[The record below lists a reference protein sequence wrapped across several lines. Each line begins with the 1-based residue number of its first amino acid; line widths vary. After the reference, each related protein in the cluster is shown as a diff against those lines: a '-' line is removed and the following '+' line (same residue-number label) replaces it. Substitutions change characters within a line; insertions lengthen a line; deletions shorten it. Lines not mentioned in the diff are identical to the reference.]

1 MTLTVG
7 SLFSG
12 IGGIDLG
19 LERAG
24 MTVKWQS
31 EIDPFA
37 CKVLKKHW
45 PNIPNLGDIKTVDW
59 STVEPVDLIAGGYPC
74 QPFST
79 AGKRQGE
86 NDPRHLWPYF
96 RNAISAI
103 RPKYALL
110 ENVRGHLS
118 MGATAVVGDLAE
130 IGYDCQWQVVSA
142 ASVGAPHRRD
152 RVIIVAYPQSQ
163 RSDVVNDYTRSS
175 LGPEEVQQFR
185 NDCGPANVADTDS
198 CDASNG
204 GQCSSLSCQG
214 GSRRDDGGRGGSD
227 SWEVSLGGTGET
239 PSDVADTND
248 AGSGTSECGID
259 CDWSEESQERKFAQF
274 GSSGCSSDVANT
286 KKQCCNGRRNGD
298 IFGQSS
304 ANWLQGTVGRKGGF
318 GRFTNWETEPDV
330 GRVADGVPFRVDRLR
345 GLGNAVVPQ
354 VAEYVGQL
362 ILQSQV

>member
-59 STVEPVDLIAGGYPC
+59 SNVEPVDLIAGGYPC

-103 RPKYALL
+103 RPRYALL
-110 ENVRGHLS
+110 ENVRGHLT
-118 MGATAVVGDLAE
+118 MGATTVIGDLAQ
-130 IGYDCQWQVVSA
+130 IGYDCEWQLISA
-142 ASVGAPHRRD
+142 RSIGAPHKRERLF
-152 RVIIVAYPQSQ
+152 IVAHANSK
-163 RSDVVNDYTRSS
+163 RWERC
-175 LGPEEVQQFR
+175 FR
-185 NDCGPANVADTDS
+185 TQETKPPY
-198 CDASNG
+198 
-204 GQCSSLSCQG
+204 
-214 GSRRDDGGRGGSD
+214 GRFD
-227 SWEVSLGGTGET
+227 
-239 PSDVADTND
+239 
-248 AGSGTSECGID
+248 
-259 CDWSEESQERKFAQF
+259 
-274 GSSGCSSDVANT
+274 
-286 KKQCCNGRRNGD
+286 
-298 IFGQSS
+298 
-304 ANWLQGTVGRKGGF
+304 LQGENRRWGD
-318 GRFTNWETEPDV
+318 NWVTEPDV
-330 GRVADGVPFRVDRLR
+330 GRISNGVPSRVDRLR

-354 VAEYVGQL
+354 VAEFVGRL
-362 ILQSQV
+362 ILQSQA

>member
-37 CKVLKKHW
+37 SKVLKKHW
-45 PNIPNLGDIKTVDW
+45 PDIPNLGNIKEIDW
-59 STVEPVDLIAGGYPC
+59 SKVEPVDLIAGGYPC

-103 RPKYALL
+103 RPQFALL

-118 MGATAVVGDLAE
+118 MGATTVIGDLAQ
-130 IGYDCQWQVVSA
+130 IGYDCEWQVVSA

-152 RVIIVAYPQSQ
+152 RIIIVAYPQGECG
-163 RSDVVNDYTRSS
+163 DVVNDYSGSS
-175 LGPEEVQQFR
+175 MGPKTMQQSR
-185 NDCGPANVADTDS
+185 ND
-198 CDASNG
+198 
-204 GQCSSLSCQG
+204 
-214 GSRRDDGGRGGSD
+214 SRA
-227 SWEVSLGGTGET
+227 ENL
-239 PSDVADTND
+239 
-248 AGSGTSECGID
+248 
-259 CDWSEESQERKFAQF
+259 
-274 GSSGCSSDVANT
+274 ANT
-286 KKQCCNGRRNGD
+286 KKSHIDDLPNNVSVRYGKHGFSPNLAAQGRIWRHDNGRTERYVGWQWWEVEPNMGRM
-298 IFGQSS
+298 
-304 ANWLQGTVGRKGGF
+304 AN
-318 GRFTNWETEPDV
+318 
-330 GRVADGVPFRVDRLR
+330 GVPSRVDRLR

-354 VAEYVGQL
+354 VAEYVGRL
-362 ILQSQV
+362 ILQSLT

>member
-45 PNIPNLGDIKTVDW
+45 PDIPNLGNIKTIDW
-59 STVEPVDLIAGGYPC
+59 SNVEPVDLIAGGYPC

-96 RNAISAI
+96 RNAIGAI
-103 RPKYALL
+103 RPRYALL

-118 MGATAVVGDLAE
+118 MGATTVIGDLAQ

-152 RVIIVAYPQSQ
+152 RIIIVAYTCEQQFNGRGHQHSSGTVEERQTVQEPF
-163 RSDVVNDYTRSS
+163 DRSS
-175 LGPEEVQQFR
+175 S
-185 NDCGPANVADTDS
+185 NVADTDS
-198 CDASNG
+198 KQLGQRRQSQHARQARQIWEHNG
-204 GQCSSLSCQG
+204 TGQTRYD
-214 GSRRDDGGRGGSD
+214 RRQW
-227 SWEVSLGGTGET
+227 WEV
-239 PSDVADTND
+239 
-248 AGSGTSECGID
+248 
-259 CDWSEESQERKFAQF
+259 
-274 GSSGCSSDVANT
+274 
-286 KKQCCNGRRNGD
+286 
-298 IFGQSS
+298 
-304 ANWLQGTVGRKGGF
+304 
-318 GRFTNWETEPDV
+318 EPDV
-330 GRVADGVPFRVDRLR
+330 GRVANGVPSRVDRLR

-354 VAEYVGQL
+354 VAEYVGRL
-362 ILQSQV
+362 ILQSLG

>member
-45 PNIPNLGDIKTVDW
+45 PEIPNLGDIKTVDW
-59 STVEPVDLIAGGYPC
+59 SNVEPVDLIAGGYPC

-110 ENVRGHLS
+110 ENVRGHIT
-118 MGATAVVGDLAE
+118 MGGTTVIGDLAQ
-130 IGYDCQWQVVSA
+130 IGYDCQWQLVSA
-142 ASVGAPHRRD
+142 ASIGAPHRRD
-152 RVIIVAYPQSQ
+152 RIIIVAYPQGEYS
-163 RSDVVNDYTRSS
+163 NDFQDNPQNR
-175 LGPEEVQQFR
+175 LGPKTVSEFGNSSR
-185 NDCGPANVADTDS
+185 AKNVADTVGFKLDNRNF
-198 CDASNG
+198 NG
-204 GQCSSLSCQG
+204 
-214 GSRRDDGGRGGSD
+214 
-227 SWEVSLGGTGET
+227 TNKAPFNKAPAIFT
-239 PSDVADTND
+239 PSRGSSNRTT
-248 AGSGTSECGID
+248 GSG
-259 CDWSEESQERKFAQF
+259 
-274 GSSGCSSDVANT
+274 
-286 KKQCCNGRRNGD
+286 
-298 IFGQSS
+298 
-304 ANWLQGTVGRKGGF
+304 WLP
-318 GRFTNWETEPDV
+318 EPNV
-330 GRVADGVPFRVDRLR
+330 GRVADGVPSRVDRLR

-354 VAEYVGQL
+354 VAEYVGRL
-362 ILQSQV
+362 ILQSLT